1 MSEKYIAY
9 VGSYTHESSK
19 GIHLY
24 DMDVEKGRITERT
37 EFPIDNPSYITLSHS
52 GNFLYSICD
61 QGVTSFSIEPDG
73 SLNKLNVV
81 SINGMRGCH
90 ITLSKD
96 DRFLIVSGYH
106 DGKLTV
112 LSLEPDGR
120 IGKITDEVFHKGMGS
135 IADRNFRPHI
145 SWSVFT
151 PDEELYVH
159 ATLVLTRLN
168 FTNLI
173 TTLENSNYMILY
185 VHSLNQLQDR

>member
-90 ITLSKD
+90 IMMVNLPC
-96 DRFLIVSGYH
+96 FHLN
-106 DGKLTV
+106 LT
-112 LSLEPDGR
+112 
-120 IGKITDEVFHKGMGS
+120 
-135 IADRNFRPHI
+135 
-145 SWSVFT
+145 
-151 PDEELYVH
+151 EES
-159 ATLVLTRLN
+159 AK
-168 FTNLI
+168 
-173 TTLENSNYMILY
+173 
-185 VHSLNQLQDR
+185 